1 MAKRNTKEVLRTFLI
16 TQGQL
21 CSNLG
26 FTVGTGISMIGVS
39 PGRWTIVSQFQIHT
53 SVLVWGCW
61 DGVLQITCLFVSS
74 LLTEVLQM
82 GPYQANGRAKGPFS
96 SYFTCS
102 FQCKPN
108 NNLAAEVGSSL

>member
-1 MAKRNTKEVLRTFLI
+1 MAKGNAEEVLRTLLI

-26 FTVGTGISMIGVS
+26 FTVCTGISMIGVS

-61 DGVLQITCLFVSS
+61 DGALQITCLFVSS
-74 LLTEVLQM
+74 LLIEVLQM

-96 SYFTCS
+96 SYFACS